1 MKKFKVV
8 VVGCG
13 EMSNTWIKYAMERND
28 CQIVA
33 MVDIK
38 KENAEEKINQY
49 KLNCKAYLDLEE
61 AIKDSGANL
70 VMDISIPEAHNQI
83 SIIAFNNGCN
93 VLGEKPMADT
103 FDNAK
108 IMVVSARENNKVYS
122 VMQNRRYNKNIRDF
136 REIIRAGKI
145 GEPGFI
151 CVDFFLGPHFG
162 GFRDIMKSPLILDM
176 AIHTFDQGRFL
187 IGSDP
192 ISVYCKEFNPKGSW
206 YKGNASAVCIFE
218 FANGEVMCYR
228 GSWCAEGANTSWEG
242 IWRVVGSK
250 GTAVWDGV
258 NRPYYE
264 SPEVTQ
270 DFIRVSE
277 KVEADFT
284 YEGRDGHYGCLDE
297 MFNALIENRQS
308 ETHCEDNI
316 KSMAM
321 VFGALESAEKCEKVL
336 L

>member
-1 MKKFKVV
+1 MEKFKIV

-13 EMSNTWIKYAMERND
+13 GMSNTWIKYAMDRSD
-28 CQIVA
+28 CKIVA
-33 MVDIK
+33 MVDIQ
-38 KENAEEKINQY
+38 KENAKNKIKEY
-49 KLNCKAYLDLEE
+49 GLTCKAYLDVEE
-61 AIKDSGANL
+61 AIKESGANL
-70 VMDISIPEAHNQI
+70 VMDISIPEAHKNVAI
-83 SIIAFNNGCN
+83 TAFNNDCN

-103 FDNAK
+103 FENAK
-108 IMVVSARENNKVYS
+108 DMVSSAKENNKVYS

-136 REIIRAGKI
+136 RDIIMSAKI
-145 GEPGFI
+145 GEPGFV

-192 ISVYCKEFNPKGSW
+192 ISVYCTEFNPKGSW
-206 YKGNASAVCIFE
+206 YEGNASAVCIFE
-218 FANGEVMCYR
+218 FRNGVVMCYR

-242 IWRVVGSK
+242 NWRVVGSK
-250 GTAVWDGV
+250 GTAIWDGI

-270 DFIRVSE
+270 DFIRLSE
-277 KVEADFT
+277 KVEADLT
-284 YEGRDGHYGCLDE
+284 YEGRVGHEGCLDE
-297 MFNALIENRQS
+297 MFNALIEGRQA
-308 ETHCEDNI
+308 ETQCEDNI

-321 VFGALESAEKCEKVL
+321 VFGALESAEKGEKVL